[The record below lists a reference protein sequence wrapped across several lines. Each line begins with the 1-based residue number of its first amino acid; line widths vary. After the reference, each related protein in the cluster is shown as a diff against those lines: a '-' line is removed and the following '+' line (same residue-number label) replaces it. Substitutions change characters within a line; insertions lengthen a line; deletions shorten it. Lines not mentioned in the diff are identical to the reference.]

1 VIGEGARGRG
11 LWLLFGLFILRV
23 VGQIV
28 VGVFAPAWLPPWD
41 QWQSGLLPY
50 PVLLIAQ
57 LVLVA
62 WMWRLCLDNTSRTGR
77 FTVRSERVRRGLR
90 MFAAIY
96 AASMLF
102 RYVATQSLTDAA
114 WWHDT
119 IPVVFHLVLAG
130 YVGLLGARPLRGARE

>member
-1 VIGEGARGRG
+1 MIGEGARGRW
-11 LWLLFGLFILRV
+11 LWLLLGLFSLRV
-23 VGQIV
+23 VGQVV

-57 LVLVA
+57 VVLIT
-62 WMWRLCLDNTSRTGR
+62 WMWRLCRDNTGRAGR
-77 FTVRSERVRRGLR
+77 FTVRSERLRQGLR
-90 MFAAIY
+90 IFAAIY
-96 AASMLF
+96 AASMLL
-102 RYVATQSLTDAA
+102 RYVVTQSVTDAA

-130 YVGLLGARPLRGARE
+130 YVGLLAARPRSRARD